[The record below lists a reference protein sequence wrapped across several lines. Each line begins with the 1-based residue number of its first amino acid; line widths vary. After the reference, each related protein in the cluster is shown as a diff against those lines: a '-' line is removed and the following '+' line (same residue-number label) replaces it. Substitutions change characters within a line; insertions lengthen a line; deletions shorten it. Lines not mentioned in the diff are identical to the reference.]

1 LRWIDKNSEYAQGL
15 GTGLG
20 HIFPSLREK
29 TQEEVLRWIDKN
41 SEFAEAA
48 GVGMVDSFGYLDKA
62 QKDRICA
69 FAKTSQNV
77 TKAIHPGKKNN
88 DSNLK

>member
-1 LRWIDKNSEYAQGL
+1 M

-41 SEFAEAA
+41 NEFAEAA
-48 GVGMVDSFGYLDKA
+48 GVGMVDSFDYLDKA
-62 QKDRICA
+62 QKDRIRA
-69 FAKTSQNV
+69 FAKRSQNV
-77 TKAIHPGKKNN
+77 TKAIHAGKKNN